1 LQLYRDDLSKN
12 KISYKQIQFDNF
24 ELPENFLNKSWDKL
38 YFDIKGKKQLAT
50 LEKYYTVDVGLL
62 NVLVGRER
70 TADRGHILENIV
82 YLELLRRGY
91 KVWTGR
97 LRNAEVDFTVKK
109 SGRRNRILSSFLGNI
124 K

>member
-1 LQLYRDDLSKN
+1 M
-12 KISYKQIQFDNF
+12 
-24 ELPENFLNKSWDKL
+24 
-38 YFDIKGKKQLAT
+38 
-50 LEKYYTVDVGLL
+50 EKYYIVDVGLL

-97 LRNAEVDFTVKK
+97 LRNAEVDFTVK
-109 SGRRNRILSSFLGNI
+109 NREGEIENYQVSWKNNEETQKKRIRSI
-124 K
+124 RSHKREKRATA